1 MTRKQ
6 IATIASFGLLA
17 LVVAGCGSSGSG
29 GSSSSGATPAAASSS
44 SGPTVISSSTS
55 LGRVVMDGKGRT
67 LYLFTKDTGKQSNCS
82 GACASNW
89 PPYTAASKPAAG
101 SGVSASA
108 ISLVKRSDGAKQVT
122 LDGHPLYYFTG
133 DQSAGQQNG
142 QGVDEFGAKWWTVAP
157 SGASVMAAAKSSG
170 GSSSAGSTTS
180 SGGGGYSY

>member
-29 GSSSSGATPAAASSS
+29 SSGSSAMPAAASSS
-44 SGPTVISSSTS
+44 SGPTVASSSTA
-55 LGRVVMDGKGRT
+55 LGKIVVDGKGRT
-67 LYLFTKDTGKQSNCS
+67 LYLFAKDTGNQSTCS

-89 PPYTAASKPAAG
+89 RPYTAASKPAAG
-101 SGVSASA
+101 GGVSASA

-122 LDGHPLYYFTG
+122 LGGHPLYYFVG
-133 DQSAGQQNG
+133 DQSAGQLNG
-142 QGVDEFGAKWWTVAP
+142 QGVDEFGAKWWAVAP
-157 SGASVMAAAKSSG
+157 SGTSVMVAAKSSG
-170 GSSSAGSTTS
+170 GSSGGSTTS